1 MWCEIKFRVLSPI
14 SGKVEYFSL
23 REPSIYLSFLDEYA
37 PLVERFIG
45 IKDKNGKDIYE
56 GDIVN
61 YNGMLDV
68 GRSAEDKPMIGRA
81 EVVWCSDFTLCNAPQ
96 WGLWMIGER
105 SGFHGSMIGEIEVL
119 GCVSEHPEWS
129 ALEY

>member
-1 MWCEIKFRVLSPI
+1 M
-14 SGKVEYFSL
+14 

-61 YNGMLDV
+61 YND
-68 GRSAEDKPMIGRA
+68 SKISDKPMIGRA

-105 SGFHGSMIGEIEVL
+105 SGFNGSIIGEIEVL